1 MYPRLNKLP
10 TWNHVE
16 GEKLPLSADKALM
29 LAEGHAKGLKESDV
43 VFQFRNMS
51 IGKGAKHW
59 NVYFSSLPY
68 LEKEKSFLMTSDA
81 PKSQHQTLYL
91 LVYLQTHTSFLC

>member
-1 MYPRLNKLP
+1 
-10 TWNHVE
+10 VE
-16 GEKLPLSADKALM
+16 GEKLPLSADKDLM
-29 LAEGHAKGLKESDV
+29 LAEGHGKGLKESDV
-43 VFQFRNMS
+43 VFQLRNMS

-81 PKSQHQTLYL
+81 PKIQHLPLYL
-91 LVYLQTHTSFLC
+91 LIYLQHRKPFLC